1 MRARLVPKSAI
12 VATAHKM
19 ARMVYHLLTH
29 HTLFRALSP
38 EEDTQQTRAWEI
50 AAVCKKAARLDL
62 TLVESPA

>member
-1 MRARLVPKSAI
+1 MRARLGPKSAI

-19 ARMVYHLLTH
+19 ARMVYHMLTH

-50 AAVCKKAARLDL
+50 VAVCKKAACLDL
-62 TLVESPA
+62 TLVESLA